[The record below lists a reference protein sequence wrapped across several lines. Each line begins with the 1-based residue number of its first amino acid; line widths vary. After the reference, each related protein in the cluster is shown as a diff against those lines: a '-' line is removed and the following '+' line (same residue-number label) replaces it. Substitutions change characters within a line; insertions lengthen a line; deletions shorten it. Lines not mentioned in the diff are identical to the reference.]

1 MNSKEKIECIRRQK
15 YFVWGDVV
23 VFTAAFALV
32 LFFFLLSFLTPA
44 AQGNTFSVLYRG
56 EEIFRA
62 SLSEDAEYV
71 FYIED
76 GVGKVSAYG
85 DGESYTD
92 YNVIR
97 VSGGKVSVTRSDCAD
112 GTCRHFG
119 QIAKGDIL
127 CLPHDLRIRIDGD
140 GLETDV

>member
-1 MNSKEKIECIRRQK
+1 MNRKEKIECIRRQK
-15 YFVWGDVV
+15 YFVWGDVA
-23 VFTAAFALV
+23 VFAAAFALV
-32 LFFFLLSFLTPA
+32 LLFFLISFLTPA
-44 AQGNTFSVLYRG
+44 AQGDTFSVLYRG

-71 FYIED
+71 FFIED
-76 GVGKVSAYG
+76 GEGKVAEYG
-85 DGESYTD
+85 KGEEYTD

-97 VSGGKVSVTRSDCAD
+97 VSGGKVSVTQSDCAD
-112 GTCRHFG
+112 RTCQHFG

-127 CLPHDLRIRIDGD
+127 CLPHDLRIRIDGE

>member
-1 MNSKEKIECIRRQK
+1 MNRKEKIECIRRQK
-15 YFVWGDVV
+15 YFVWGDVA
-23 VFTAAFALV
+23 VFAAAFALV
-32 LFFFLLSFLTPA
+32 LLFFLISFLTSA

-71 FYIED
+71 FFIED
-76 GVGKVSAYG
+76 GEGKVAAYG
-85 DGESYTD
+85 KGEEYTD

-97 VSGGKVSVTRSDCAD
+97 VSGGKVSVTKSDCAD
-112 GTCRHFG
+112 RTCQHFG

-127 CLPHDLRIRIDGD
+127 CLPHDLRIRIDGE

>member
-1 MNSKEKIECIRRQK
+1 MNRKEKIECIRRQK
-15 YFVWGDVV
+15 YFVWGDVA
-23 VFTAAFALV
+23 VFAAAFALV
-32 LFFFLLSFLTPA
+32 LLFFLISFLTSA

-71 FYIED
+71 FFIED
-76 GVGKVSAYG
+76 GEGKVAAYG
-85 DGESYTD
+85 KGEEYTD

-97 VSGGKVSVTRSDCAD
+97 VSGGKVSVTQSDCAD
-112 GTCRHFG
+112 RTCQHFG

-127 CLPHDLRIRIDGD
+127 CLPHDLRIRIDGE

>member
-1 MNSKEKIECIRRQK
+1 MNRKEKIECIRRQK
-15 YFVWGDVV
+15 YFVWGDVA
-23 VFTAAFALV
+23 VFAAAFALV
-32 LFFFLLSFLTPA
+32 LLFFLIFFLTPA

-71 FYIED
+71 FFIED
-76 GVGKVSAYG
+76 GEGKVAAYG
-85 DGESYTD
+85 KGEEYTD

-97 VSGGKVSVTRSDCAD
+97 VSGGKVSVTKSDCAD
-112 GTCRHFG
+112 RTCQHFG

-127 CLPHDLRIRIDGD
+127 CLPHDLRIRIDGE